1 MENNYLES
9 DWIVAEENP
18 KYSNDFLEDKD
29 LPYKII
35 GICMDV
41 HRTLGRGFREV
52 VYKDAIE
59 LELKWKNISF
69 EREKRYTI
77 DYKGNTLPHS
87 YNADFVVE
95 NQIILEVKAQVGI
108 IEDHY
113 SQVINYLA
121 VSKCPLAL
129 IVNFSGKSLEYKRI
143 ILT

>member
-1 MENNYLES
+1 
-9 DWIVAEENP
+9 
-18 KYSNDFLEDKD
+18 
-29 LPYKII
+29 
-35 GICMDV
+35 MDV

-87 YNADFVVE
+87 YNADFVAE